1 MSRIELNNI
10 VPFRAVH
17 VGEVLAD
24 ELNERSIKQSDLA
37 RLTGIA
43 KPILNDIVK
52 GRRCLTSE
60 MALLIEA
67 AIDIPSTTLMKIQM
81 EYELDCAKI
90 SNRVQVQKKYLNIWS
105 NLKNHVNMKL
115 LKKNGVVKGNNIVDD
130 IQKIFASAGV
140 DNIEEFIAK
149 EK

>member
-24 ELNERSIKQSDLA
+24 ELNERKIRQSDLA

-52 GRRCLTSE
+52 GRRSLTSE

-67 AIDIPSTTLMKIQM
+67 AIGIPSTTLMKIQM

-90 SNRVQVQKKYLNIWS
+90 SHRVQEQKKYLNIWS
-105 NLKNHVNMKL
+105 NLKSHVNMKL
-115 LKKNGVVKGNNIVDD
+115 LKKNGVVKGKNIVDD
-130 IQKIFASAGV
+130 IQKIFTSAGV